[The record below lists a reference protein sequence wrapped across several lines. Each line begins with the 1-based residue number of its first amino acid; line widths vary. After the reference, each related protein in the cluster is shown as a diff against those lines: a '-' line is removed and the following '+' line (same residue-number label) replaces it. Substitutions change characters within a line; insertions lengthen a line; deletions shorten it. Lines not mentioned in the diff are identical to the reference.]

1 MPTLKARPCDEA
13 AIRATGAAGCPE
25 IAKPWVLAVT
35 ILASTLSY
43 IDESVV
49 NVALPTIEGDLHAS
63 AAVVQWLVNAYMLS
77 LTALVLI
84 GGAAGDQL
92 GRRRIFI
99 AGTAIFA
106 AASLW
111 CGLASDIAQLMVAR
125 IVQGAGAALAIPCS
139 LAIIGAT
146 FDESER
152 GRAIGTWAAFSA
164 IAAAFGP
171 VLGGFIVD
179 HASWRWIFLINPFV
193 ALPTIRIALRHV
205 PESRD
210 PQAPP
215 GLDWGGAALALAGLG
230 SLVYGLIE
238 APERGVADARVDVAL
253 AVGVVLLLGFLVQE
267 RRGRAPMMPLALF
280 RSRAFAGVNL
290 LTLSLYAGLGGA
302 FFLLPFLL
310 IQVHGFSATLAGA
323 MFLPFTAIMAGLSRV
338 AGGLVD
344 RFGARLA
351 LIVGP
356 TIAAAGFAA
365 LALTPA
371 QSSYLGLLPA
381 MLVLGLGMVVTVAPL
396 TTTVINAV
404 PERQAGIA
412 SGINNAVA
420 SLASLLAIAILGA
433 VTLAVHDRAIER
445 ALAAPTLSAEVRQAV
460 TMARGKFAADTAL
473 AGDEAKIARTIVRQ
487 SLHEGIDL
495 AFWLAAAL
503 ALLAALCAALTIP
516 PAEKKPQAAA
526 APAPGWGR
534 ADAR

>member
-1 MPTLKARPCDEA
+1 MPTLKSRPCDEA
-13 AIRATGAAGCPE
+13 TIRATGPAGCAQG
-25 IAKPWVLAVT
+25 AKPWVLAVT
-35 ILASTLSY
+35 ILASTISY

-49 NVALPTIEGDLHAS
+49 NVALPTIEADLKTS

-92 GRRRIFI
+92 GRRKIFI

-111 CGLASDIAQLMVAR
+111 CGLAGDIAQLMVAR
-125 IVQGAGAALAIPCS
+125 VVQGAGAALLIPCS
-139 LAIIGAT
+139 LALIGAT

-152 GRAIGTWAAFSA
+152 GKAIGTWAAFSA
-164 IAAAFGP
+164 ISAAFGP

-193 ALPTIRIALRHV
+193 ALPTILIALRHV

-210 PQAPP
+210 PQAPS
-215 GLDWGGAALALAGLG
+215 GLDWGGGALALAGLG
-230 SLVYGLIE
+230 ALVYGLIE
-238 APERGVADARVDVAL
+238 APERGFADARVSV
-253 AVGVVLLLGFLVQE
+253 AVGVGALLLIAFLVQE
-267 RRGRAPMMPLALF
+267 RRSRAPMMPLALF
-280 RSRAFAGVNL
+280 RSRVFAGVNL
-290 LTLSLYAGLGGA
+290 LTLSLYAALGA
-302 FFLLPFLL
+302 TFFLLPFLL

-323 MFLPFTAIMAGLSRV
+323 MFLPFTAIMAGLSRA

-356 TIAAAGFAA
+356 TIAAVGFAV

-371 QSSYLGLLPA
+371 DVGYLGLLPA

-404 PERQAGIA
+404 PQRQAGVA

-420 SLASLLAIAILGA
+420 SLASLLAIAALGA
-433 VTLAVHDRAIER
+433 VTLAVHDRAITR
-445 ALAAPTLSAEVRQAV
+445 QLAAPALSTEVRQAV
-460 TMARGKFAADTAL
+460 TQARGKFAADISLQGEDRKA
-473 AGDEAKIARTIVRQ
+473 AQAIVRQ
-487 SLHEGIDL
+487 SLAAGIAI
-495 AFWLAAAL
+495 AFWVAAAL

-516 PAEKKPQAAA
+516 PAEKKKPQAV
-526 APAPGWGR
+526 PAPG
-534 ADAR
+534 